1 MKNTK
6 LAGVVLVVLGLAIL
20 GDAFGFTTL
29 GGRWAR
35 TSVPVGYFTNPAG
48 LIQGWEGACQQGH
61 ATWNNVTNQFFRF
74 TWRGQTGRQAESWD
88 GQSVVSRMVDN
99 ARYGSSVLAVT
110 FTRGGGNYTEFDM
123 AWNTRWN
130 WALDPSGG
138 IDVVGVASHEF
149 GHALGLGH
157 SNVGGA
163 TMWPSY
169 HAGARSLAADD
180 IAGVRFLYPGGGTS
194 TGATVSGTVREAN
207 GGGAANVVMTAT
219 INGASRTFTTTAT
232 GAYNFVNVPAGS
244 LTLRPT
250 RANTVF
256 TPVSRTVQVGTTN
269 IAGQDFTVSTGQTAG
284 VTVGGRVTNLAGQ
297 GVGGVSIAATI
308 NGQTRNT
315 TTDAQGVYTFLR
327 VPQGTLRLTPSR
339 AGMTFNPA
347 FRQVAVGTT
356 NIFGQVFTGQ

>member
-1 MKNTK
+1 MKRMK
-6 LAGVVLVVLGLAIL
+6 LASAVLIVLGLAIL
-20 GDAFGFTTL
+20 GDAFAFTTL

-35 TSVPVGYFTNPAG
+35 ASVPVGYFTNPAG
-48 LIQGWEGACQQGH
+48 LIAGWEGAVQQGH
-61 ATWNNVTNQFFRF
+61 GTWNNVTNQFFRF
-74 TWRGQTGRQAESWD
+74 AWRGQTGRQAESWD
-88 GQSVVSRMVDN
+88 GQSTISRMVDN

-110 FTRGGGNYTEFDM
+110 FTRGGGTYTEFDM

-130 WALDPSGG
+130 WALDPSQG
-138 IDVVGVASHEF
+138 IDVVGVAAHEF

-157 SNVGGA
+157 SNVGSA

-169 HAGARSLAADD
+169 ISGARTLDADD
-180 IAGVRFLYPGGGTS
+180 IAGVRTLYPGGGTS
-194 TGATVSGTVREAN
+194 TGPTISGTVRESN
-207 GGGAANVVMTAT
+207 GTGAANVVVTAT

-256 TPVSRTVQVGTTN
+256 TPVSRTVNVGTTN
-269 IAGQDFTVSTGQTAG
+269 IGGQDFAVSTGQAAG
-284 VTVGGRVTNLAGQ
+284 VTIGGRVTNLAG
-297 GVGGVSIAATI
+297 VGISGVSVAATI

-315 TTDAQGVYTFLR
+315 TTDAQGFYNFVR
-327 VPQGTLRLTPSR
+327 VPQGTLRLTPTR

-347 FRQVAVGTT
+347 FRQITVGTT
-356 NIFGQVFTGQ
+356 NIFGQVFTGR